1 MKAPL
6 TLNKIKIK
14 KIKRSYFKPSRAKQK
29 QIFCI
34 FLKSRMPESETNP
47 VSEFVSDSIRFI
59 RKCSKPDYKG
69 IADFFFN
76 SLEFMKIGT
85 ATAVGFL
92 VMGFI
97 GFFIK
102 LIHIPINNI
111 LLGH

>member
-1 MKAPL
+1 
-6 TLNKIKIK
+6 
-14 KIKRSYFKPSRAKQK
+14 
-29 QIFCI
+29 
-34 FLKSRMPESETNP
+34 MPESETNP

-69 IADFFFN
+69 IV
-76 SLEFMKIGT
+76 SLVLFIEFMKIGT

-111 LLGH
+111 LLGN